1 MNVKQLYDVLNEKIP
16 PSLSCSWDND
26 GLMCCPDPEREVSRV
41 LIALDVTGEVVDE
54 AIDGGFDLVM
64 SHHPLRFHPLR
75 SLTTDSGVGAKL
87 INLVRAGVSVM
98 SFHTRLDA
106 VADGVND
113 QLAEAL
119 GLIDVEV
126 FEDGDGTPLGRIGYL
141 PEDMEVCELATRIKS
156 ALATPAV
163 MVSGCGKRADRV
175 AVVGGEGKSFIGA
188 AKAAGADTFVS
199 GRLGY
204 NNMVEAEELGI
215 NLIEAGHFFTEQ
227 HITDLF
233 RDYLIDFDPNIY
245 VEVVDSNVIK
255 TIS

>member
-1 MNVKQLYDVLNEKIP
+1 MNVKQLYDILNEKIP

-26 GLMCCPDPEREVSRV
+26 GLMCCPDPEREVGRV

-54 AIDGGFDLVM
+54 AIDGGFDLVI
-64 SHHPLRFHPLR
+64 SHHPLIFHPIR

-141 PEDMEVCELATRIKS
+141 PENMDVCELATRIKS

-215 NLIEAGHFFTEQ
+215 NLIEAGHFFTE
-227 HITDLF
+227 
-233 RDYLIDFDPNIY
+233 DPVCDRIAELVSAADGNIETVY
-245 VEVVDSNVIK
+245 MKSCAFKMI
-255 TIS
+255 

>member
-26 GLMCCPDPEREVSRV
+26 GLMCCPDPEREVGRV

-54 AIDGGFDLVM
+54 AIDGGFDLVI
-64 SHHPLRFHPLR
+64 SHHPLIFHPIR

-141 PEDMEVCELATRIKS
+141 PENMEVCELAARVKS

-215 NLIEAGHFFTEQ
+215 NLIEAGHFFTE
-227 HITDLF
+227 
-233 RDYLIDFDPNIY
+233 DPVCDRIAELVSAADGNIETVY
-245 VEVVDSNVIK
+245 MKSCAFKMI
-255 TIS
+255 

>member
-54 AIDGGFDLVM
+54 AIDGGFDLVI
-64 SHHPLRFHPLR
+64 SHHPLIFHPLR

-141 PEDMEVCELATRIKS
+141 PENMEVCELATRIKS

-215 NLIEAGHFFTEQ
+215 NLIEAGHFFTE
-227 HITDLF
+227 
-233 RDYLIDFDPNIY
+233 DPVCDRIAELVSAADVNIETVY
-245 VEVVDSNVIK
+245 MKSCAFKMI
-255 TIS
+255 

>member
-54 AIDGGFDLVM
+54 AIDGGFDLVI
-64 SHHPLRFHPLR
+64 SHHPLIFHPIR

-141 PEDMEVCELATRIKS
+141 PENMEVCELATRIKS

-215 NLIEAGHFFTEQ
+215 NLIEAGHFFTE
-227 HITDLF
+227 
-233 RDYLIDFDPNIY
+233 DPVCDRIAELVSAADGNIETVY
-245 VEVVDSNVIK
+245 MKSCAFKMI
-255 TIS
+255 

>member
-41 LIALDVTGEVVDE
+41 LIALDVTGEVADE
-54 AIDGGFDLVM
+54 AIDGGFDLVI
-64 SHHPLRFHPLR
+64 SHHPLIFHPIR

-215 NLIEAGHFFTEQ
+215 NLIEAGHFFTE
-227 HITDLF
+227 
-233 RDYLIDFDPNIY
+233 DPVCDRIAELVNAADGNIETVY
-245 VEVVDSNVIK
+245 MKSCAFKMI
-255 TIS
+255 

>member
-54 AIDGGFDLVM
+54 AIDGGFDLVI
-64 SHHPLRFHPLR
+64 SHHPLIFHPLR

-141 PEDMEVCELATRIKS
+141 PENMEVCELATRIKS

-215 NLIEAGHFFTEQ
+215 NLIEAGHFFTE
-227 HITDLF
+227 
-233 RDYLIDFDPNIY
+233 DPVCDRIAELVSAADGNIETVY
-245 VEVVDSNVIK
+245 MKSCAFKMI
-255 TIS
+255 

>member
-26 GLMCCPDPEREVSRV
+26 GLMCCPDPEREVGRV

-54 AIDGGFDLVM
+54 AIDGGFDLVI
-64 SHHPLRFHPLR
+64 SHHPLIFHPIR

-215 NLIEAGHFFTEQ
+215 NLIEAGHFFTE
-227 HITDLF
+227 
-233 RDYLIDFDPNIY
+233 DPVCDRIAELVSAADGNIETVY
-245 VEVVDSNVIK
+245 MKSCAFKMI
-255 TIS
+255 

>member
-54 AIDGGFDLVM
+54 AIDGGFDLVI
-64 SHHPLRFHPLR
+64 SHHPLIFHPIR

-141 PEDMEVCELATRIKS
+141 PENMEVCELATRIKS

-163 MVSGCGKRADRV
+163 MVSSCGKRADRV

-215 NLIEAGHFFTEQ
+215 NLIEAGHFFTE
-227 HITDLF
+227 
-233 RDYLIDFDPNIY
+233 DPVCDRIAELVSAADGNIETVY
-245 VEVVDSNVIK
+245 MKSCAFKMI
-255 TIS
+255 

>member
-26 GLMCCPDPEREVSRV
+26 GLMCCLDPEREVSRV

-54 AIDGGFDLVM
+54 AIDGGFDLVI
-64 SHHPLRFHPLR
+64 SHHPLIFHPIR

-141 PEDMEVCELATRIKS
+141 PENMEVCELATRIKS

-215 NLIEAGHFFTEQ
+215 NLIEAGHFFTE
-227 HITDLF
+227 
-233 RDYLIDFDPNIY
+233 DPVCDRIAELVSAADGNIETVY
-245 VEVVDSNVIK
+245 MKSCAFKMI
-255 TIS
+255 

>member
-54 AIDGGFDLVM
+54 AIDGGFDLVI
-64 SHHPLRFHPLR
+64 SHHPLIFHPLR

-215 NLIEAGHFFTEQ
+215 NLIEAGHFFTE
-227 HITDLF
+227 
-233 RDYLIDFDPNIY
+233 DPVCDRIAELVSAADGNIETVY
-245 VEVVDSNVIK
+245 MKSCAFKMI
-255 TIS
+255 

>member
-54 AIDGGFDLVM
+54 AIDGGFDLVI
-64 SHHPLRFHPLR
+64 SHHPLIFHPIR

-215 NLIEAGHFFTEQ
+215 NLIEAGHFFTE
-227 HITDLF
+227 
-233 RDYLIDFDPNIY
+233 DPVCDRIAELVSAADGNIETVY
-245 VEVVDSNVIK
+245 MKSCAFKMI
-255 TIS
+255 